1 MHDERCPRCHKLMV
15 QNCYASADNWFCRR
29 CGLWIELNDDG
40 EIVGTN
46 EDVRIA
52 FVLRV
57 ATGGAARRIYER
69 PVQSHAKKLVSHARE
84 SARSEPTQRPRLTT

>member
-1 MHDERCPRCHKLMV
+1 MICPRCRRMMV
-15 QNCYASADNWFCRR
+15 QNAYADPGQWQCNCCDLVLTFNADD
-29 CGLWIELNDDG
+29 EL
-40 EIVGTN
+40 VGTN
-46 EDVRIA
+46 EDVKVA
-52 FVLRV
+52 FVLRA